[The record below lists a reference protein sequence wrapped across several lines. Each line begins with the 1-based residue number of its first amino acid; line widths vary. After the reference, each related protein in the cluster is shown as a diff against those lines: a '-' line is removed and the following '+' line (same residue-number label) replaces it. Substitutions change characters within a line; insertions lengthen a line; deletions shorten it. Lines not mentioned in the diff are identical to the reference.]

1 MKKSEIIMLYI
12 KNLEKKGSSKKL
24 KDERKKRLYHMFDSL
39 WKNEYSW
46 NTITYKEIDKYMKKL
61 KMQFN
66 SKITVLSS
74 IKSFIRFC
82 NFEKQL
88 LHLNSDK
95 IFLPKMEFKEARY
108 LKESEI
114 INILQEVKKK
124 DLRLSVAIML
134 LATTWARIH
143 EVCSIT
149 KDQLIKAILV
159 QENYQ
164 ISIIWKRKIKRPLFI
179 SKKVYG
185 LCTKLMETHNEN
197 TLIWL
202 KKNTLA
208 TKIRDFSKEINIRFT
223 AHAFRHTFIT
233 NLAKQWASIYI
244 ISKIVGH
251 TNINTTNRYLHSAD
265 TELSNTVNMLSY
277 R

>member
-1 MKKSEIIMLYI
+1 
-12 KNLEKKGSSKKL
+12 
-24 KDERKKRLYHMFDSL
+24 
-39 WKNEYSW
+39 
-46 NTITYKEIDKYMKKL
+46 MKKL

-134 LATTWARIH
+134 LATT
-143 EVCSIT
+143 
-149 KDQLIKAILV
+149 
-159 QENYQ
+159 
-164 ISIIWKRKIKRPLFI
+164 
-179 SKKVYG
+179 
-185 LCTKLMETHNEN
+185 
-197 TLIWL
+197 
-202 KKNTLA
+202 
-208 TKIRDFSKEINIRFT
+208 
-223 AHAFRHTFIT
+223 
-233 NLAKQWASIYI
+233 
-244 ISKIVGH
+244 
-251 TNINTTNRYLHSAD
+251 
-265 TELSNTVNMLSY
+265 
-277 R
+277 